1 MLDSIK
7 RKEEE
12 VPLKSHF
19 RYLVLFKLS
28 SIFILFQV
36 RFRMSRYFGWSGP
49 DFFFSFKCLV
59 VFLVFLII
67 FNIKTLRRI
76 KKKTKKNVFLILKTT
91 QNIKKNYNIFNL
103 TTQNIK
109 KIQKRRKKS

>member
-1 MLDSIK
+1 MYILQEAKQKQLVLDSIK

-12 VPLKSHF
+12 VPLKAHF

-28 SIFILFQV
+28 SIFISFKV
-36 RFRMSRYFGWSGP
+36 GFRMSRYFGWSGP
-49 DFFFSFKCLV
+49 DYFFSFKCLV

-76 KKKTKKNVFLILKTT
+76 KKKTKITYF
-91 QNIKKNYNIFNL
+91 
-103 TTQNIK
+103 
-109 KIQKRRKKS
+109 